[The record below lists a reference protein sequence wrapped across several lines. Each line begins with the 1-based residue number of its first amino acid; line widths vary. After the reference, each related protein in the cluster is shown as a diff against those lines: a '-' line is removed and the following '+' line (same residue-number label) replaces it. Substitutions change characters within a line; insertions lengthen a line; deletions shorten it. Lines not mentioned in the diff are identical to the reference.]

1 MAQIEMQTT
10 AINAAN
16 KTNLPRRFVARLI
29 VSSILSAAGLL
40 SFALTGPIMC
50 RIAAI
55 DPALEAFYL
64 SLVAGWFWSLAWMWS
79 LTFQVR
85 SRRKTTST
93 PPKPNPKERSVA
105 PCNPA

>member
-1 MAQIEMQTT
+1 MSMKSILKECLWHKSKCKLPAT
-10 AINAAN
+10 NAAS
-16 KTNLPRRFVARLI
+16 KTDLPRRFVAHLI

-40 SFALTGPIMC
+40 SFALTGPIIC

-85 SRRKTTST
+85 SRR
-93 PPKPNPKERSVA
+93 
-105 PCNPA
+105 